1 MKNITILMM
10 ALVFILISACT
21 STTNLGT
28 AGAERKQF
36 FIVPQ
41 KLLTKQADR
50 SYQQFIHQAKDKQ
63 LLIID
68 PKLDQV
74 LNKLKKNAEFYR
86 QGSSQWDWQVSGNL
100 NKDLNAHGFPSGKI
114 VINTGLYWSLK
125 LNEDELAFVMAH
137 EMAHALRDHHR
148 EKISLLFASQVAM
161 ISSTAGIGTLATAAS
176 SVTGQAVFLP
186 KVSKFELEADVL
198 ALDLM
203 SKAGFDPNA
212 ALSFWQKYQ
221 QETTRRQMLDVKP
234 LMTQD
239 SIDKRKIYIE
249 KYLPEMHIQ
258 FQQAQAVMLNK
269 NAITHGTF

>member
-1 MKNITILMM
+1 
-10 ALVFILISACT
+10 
-21 STTNLGT
+21 
-28 AGAERKQF
+28 
-36 FIVPQ
+36 
-41 KLLTKQADR
+41 
-50 SYQQFIHQAKDKQ
+50 
-63 LLIID
+63 
-68 PKLDQV
+68 
-74 LNKLKKNAEFYR
+74 
-86 QGSSQWDWQVSGNL
+86 
-100 NKDLNAHGFPSGKI
+100 
-114 VINTGLYWSLK
+114 
-125 LNEDELAFVMAH
+125 MAH

-161 ISSTAGIGTLATAAS
+161 ISSTAGIGALATAAS

-186 KVSKFELEADVL
+186 KVSNFELEADVL

-239 SIDKRKIYIE
+239 SIDKRKVYIE

-269 NAITHGTF
+269 MR